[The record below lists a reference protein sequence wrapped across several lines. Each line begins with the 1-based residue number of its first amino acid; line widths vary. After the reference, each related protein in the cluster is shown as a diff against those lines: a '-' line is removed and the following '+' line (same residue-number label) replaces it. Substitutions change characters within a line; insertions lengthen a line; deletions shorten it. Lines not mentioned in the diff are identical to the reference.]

1 MLIRIPNN
9 MADVLKSIMNKITD
23 DDPATRGQ
31 QLWVMFTLAIFL
43 VAVLNYYAMVREPD
57 IVEMKDLI
65 EYKNEVV
72 KVEGE
77 IISWRED
84 PWNSG
89 DWETHVIVSD
99 GTAVVEAR
107 WSRPA
112 EIPPIG
118 TNVVITGKVMEFEG
132 NIYMTAVGSGAMEW
146 DEEDL
151 PDIVRLSILDVAL
164 DPESYVDEVIT
175 LTGYI
180 GESIPPDEM
189 FVSADLR
196 DHPSYGNAEHQI
208 KLNIRSKVGSWI
220 ESSSKIQVTGT
231 VSYNQRD
238 MNWVMSVQG
247 PEILVD
253 RNHPVEVIRLNWGE
267 EATWSYQ
274 SGNLIKIS
282 GYITIADEWQLRG
295 PGGIFICLKPS
306 EADILEHSNSSL
318 HNTFKEV
325 QGRLMWSEADSSW
338 CVDSSEGTPTGN
350 LINSEDVIDLMALLS
365 GDPIRLIDEPDT
377 RYTINAFVRY
387 AIEPS
392 VQDVSGWL
400 VDKIDYRG
408 QTKIY
413 ATFPAQTSTQ
423 WIEAGQAIT
432 ANVSVTWDDTNM
444 AIRLQI
450 HDYQLGDVPEPKN
463 LIWDEGASQWGY
475 SRNQVVNI
483 PGIAMQDD
491 DGDWWL
497 QRDGTNQSIRLSPNN
512 NSIIGT
518 DSVHSGYSHTWNGR
532 LMEVQDPE
540 LVATVYHLINA
551 DVVDTDSDGLSDNL
565 ESLYGTNPYNAD
577 TDGDGQNDRDDNDTY
592 PDY

>member
-1 MLIRIPNN
+1 

-57 IVEMKDLI
+57 IVDMDELI

-118 TNVVITGKVMEFEG
+118 TNVVITGKVMEYEG
-132 NIYMTAVGSGAMEW
+132 NIYMTAVGSGAMDWNE
-146 DEEDL
+146 DDL
-151 PDIVRLSILDVAL
+151 PDIVQLSLLDVAL
-164 DPESYVDEVIT
+164 DPEKYEDEVIS

-180 GESIPPDEM
+180 GESIPPDAM

-196 DHPSYGNAEHQI
+196 DHPSYGNAEHQV

-220 ESSSKIQVTGT
+220 ETSSKVQVTGT
-231 VSYNQRD
+231 IAYNQRD
-238 MNWVMSVQG
+238 LNWVMSVQG

-253 RNHPVEVIRLNWGE
+253 RNHPVEIIRLNWGE

-274 SGNLIKIS
+274 SGNLVNIA
-282 GYITIADEWQLRG
+282 GYVMVGEEWNLRG
-295 PGGIFICLKPS
+295 PGGVTICLKPS
-306 EADILEHSNSSL
+306 ETDISANENSSL
-318 HNTFKEV
+318 HNQFRDI

-338 CVDSSEGTPTGN
+338 CVDASEGTPTGN
-350 LINSEDVIDLMALLS
+350 LINSEDVVDLLSLLS
-365 GDPIRLIDEPDT
+365 GDPIRLIDEPNT
-377 RYTINAFVRY
+377 RYTVNAFVRY

-392 VQDVSGWL
+392 VEDVSGWL

-444 AIRLQI
+444 AIRLMI

-463 LIWDEGASQWGY
+463 LLWDEGASQWGY
-475 SRNQVVNI
+475 SRSQMVNL
-483 PGIAMQDD
+483 PGIAIQDD
-491 DGDWWL
+491 DGQWWL
-497 QRDGTNQSIRLSPNN
+497 QRDGSNQSIRLSPNN
-512 NSIIGT
+512 NTIIGI
-518 DSVHSGYSHTWNGR
+518 DSYHSGYSHVWNGR
-532 LMEVQDPE
+532 MMEVADPDMI
-540 LVATVYHLINA
+540 ATVYHLISA
-551 DVVDTDSDGLSDNL
+551 DVVDTDGDGLSDNL
-565 ESLYGTNPYNAD
+565 ESLYGTNPYNID
-577 TDGDGQNDRDDNDTY
+577 TDGDGENDRDDNDTY

>member
-1 MLIRIPNN
+1 

-43 VAVLNYYAMVREPD
+43 VAVLNYYAMVREPY
-57 IVEMKDLI
+57 IVDMDELI

-118 TNVVITGKVMEFEG
+118 TNVVITGKVMEYEG
-132 NIYMTAVGSGAMEW
+132 NIYMTAVGSGAMDWNE
-146 DEEDL
+146 DDL
-151 PDIVRLSILDVAL
+151 PDIVQLSLLDVAL
-164 DPESYVDEVIT
+164 DPEKYEDEVIS

-180 GESIPPDEM
+180 GESIPPDAM

-196 DHPSYGNAEHQI
+196 DHPSYGNAEHQV

-220 ESSSKIQVTGT
+220 ETSSKVQVTGT
-231 VSYNQRD
+231 IAYNQRD
-238 MNWVMSVQG
+238 LNWVMSVQG

-253 RNHPVEVIRLNWGE
+253 RNHPVEIIRLNWGE

-274 SGNLIKIS
+274 SGNLVNIA
-282 GYITIADEWQLRG
+282 GYVMVGEEWSLRG
-295 PGGIFICLKPS
+295 PGGVTICLKPS
-306 EADILEHSNSSL
+306 ETDISANENSSL
-318 HNTFKEV
+318 NNQFRDI

-338 CVDSSEGTPTGN
+338 CVDASEGTPTGN
-350 LINSEDVIDLMALLS
+350 LINSEDVVDLLSLLS
-365 GDPIRLIDEPDT
+365 GDPIRLIDEPNT
-377 RYTINAFVRY
+377 RYTVNAFVRY

-392 VQDVSGWL
+392 VEDVSGWL

-444 AIRLQI
+444 AIRLMI

-463 LIWDEGASQWGY
+463 LLWDEGASQWGY
-475 SRNQVVNI
+475 SRSQMVNL
-483 PGIAMQDD
+483 PGIAVQDD
-491 DGDWWL
+491 DGQWWL
-497 QRDGTNQSIRLSPNN
+497 QRDGSNQSIRLSPNN
-512 NSIIGT
+512 NTIIGI
-518 DSVHSGYSHTWNGR
+518 DSYHSGYSHVWNGR
-532 LMEVQDPE
+532 MMEVADPDMI
-540 LVATVYHLINA
+540 ATVYHLISA
-551 DVVDTDSDGLSDNL
+551 DVVDTDGDGLSDNL
-565 ESLYGTNPYNAD
+565 ESLYGTNPYNID
-577 TDGDGQNDRDDNDTY
+577 TDGDGENDRDDNDTY

>member
-1 MLIRIPNN
+1 

-57 IVEMKDLI
+57 IVDMDELI

-89 DWETHVIVSD
+89 DWETHVIVTD

-118 TNVVITGKVMEFEG
+118 TNVVITGKVMEYEG
-132 NIYMTAVGSGAMEW
+132 NIYMTAVGSGAMDWNE
-146 DEEDL
+146 DDL
-151 PDIVRLSILDVAL
+151 PDIVQLSLLDVAL
-164 DPESYVDEVIT
+164 DPEKYEDEVIS

-180 GESIPPDEM
+180 GESIPPDAM

-196 DHPSYGNAEHQI
+196 DHPSYGNAEHQV

-220 ESSSKIQVTGT
+220 ETSSKVQVTGT
-231 VSYNQRD
+231 IAYNQRD
-238 MNWVMSVQG
+238 LNWVMSVQG

-253 RNHPVEVIRLNWGE
+253 RNHPVEIIRLNWGE

-274 SGNLIKIS
+274 SGNLVNIA
-282 GYITIADEWQLRG
+282 GYVMVGEEWNLRG
-295 PGGIFICLKPS
+295 PGGVTICLKPS
-306 EADILEHSNSSL
+306 ETDISANANSSL
-318 HNTFKEV
+318 NNQFRDI

-338 CVDSSEGTPTGN
+338 CVDASEGTPTGN
-350 LINSEDVIDLMALLS
+350 LINSEDVVDLLSLLS
-365 GDPIRLIDEPDT
+365 GDPIRLIDEPNT
-377 RYTINAFVRY
+377 RYTVNAFVRY

-392 VQDVSGWL
+392 VEDVSGWL

-444 AIRLQI
+444 AIRLMI

-463 LIWDEGASQWGY
+463 LLWDEGASQWGY
-475 SRNQVVNI
+475 SRSQMVNL
-483 PGIAMQDD
+483 PGIAVQDE
-491 DGDWWL
+491 DGQWWL
-497 QRDGTNQSIRLSPNN
+497 QRDGSNQSIRLSPNN
-512 NSIIGT
+512 NTIIGI
-518 DSVHSGYSHTWNGR
+518 DSYHSGYSHVWNGR
-532 LMEVQDPE
+532 MMEVADPDMI
-540 LVATVYHLINA
+540 ATVYHLISA
-551 DVVDTDSDGLSDNL
+551 DVVDTDGDGLSDNL
-565 ESLYGTNPYNAD
+565 ESLYGTNPYNTD
-577 TDGDGQNDRDDNDTY
+577 TDGDGVNDRDDNDTY

>member
-1 MLIRIPNN
+1 

-57 IVEMKDLI
+57 IVDMDELI

-89 DWETHVIVSD
+89 DWETHVIVTD

-118 TNVVITGKVMEFEG
+118 TNVVITGKVMEYEG
-132 NIYMTAVGSGAMEW
+132 NIYMTAVGSGAMDWNE
-146 DEEDL
+146 DDL
-151 PDIVRLSILDVAL
+151 PDIVQLSLLDVAL
-164 DPESYVDEVIT
+164 DPEKYEDEVIS

-180 GESIPPDEM
+180 GESIPPDAM

-196 DHPSYGNAEHQI
+196 DHPSYGNAEHQV

-220 ESSSKIQVTGT
+220 ETSSKVQVTGT
-231 VSYNQRD
+231 IAYNQRD
-238 MNWVMSVQG
+238 LNWVMSVQG

-253 RNHPVEVIRLNWGE
+253 RNHPVEIIRLNWGE

-274 SGNLIKIS
+274 SGNLVNIA
-282 GYITIADEWQLRG
+282 GYVMVGEEWNLRG
-295 PGGIFICLKPS
+295 PGGVTICLKPS
-306 EADILEHSNSSL
+306 ETDISANANSSL
-318 HNTFKEV
+318 NNQFRDV

-338 CVDSSEGTPTGN
+338 CVDASEGTPTGN
-350 LINSEDVIDLMALLS
+350 LINSEDVVDLLSLLS
-365 GDPIRLIDEPDT
+365 GDPIRLIDEPNT
-377 RYTINAFVRY
+377 RYTVNAFVRY

-392 VQDVSGWL
+392 VEDVSGWL

-444 AIRLQI
+444 AIRLMI

-463 LIWDEGASQWGY
+463 LLWDEGASQWGY
-475 SRNQVVNI
+475 SRSQMVNL
-483 PGIAMQDD
+483 PGIAVQDE
-491 DGDWWL
+491 DGQWWL
-497 QRDGTNQSIRLSPNN
+497 QRDGSNQSIRLSPNN
-512 NSIIGT
+512 NTIIGI
-518 DSVHSGYSHTWNGR
+518 DSYHSGYSHVWNGR
-532 LMEVQDPE
+532 MMEVADPDMI
-540 LVATVYHLINA
+540 ATVYHLISA
-551 DVVDTDSDGLSDNL
+551 DVVDTDGDGLSDNL
-565 ESLYGTNPYNAD
+565 ESLYGTNPYNTD
-577 TDGDGQNDRDDNDTY
+577 TDGDGVNDRDDNDTY

>member
-1 MLIRIPNN
+1 

-57 IVEMKDLI
+57 IVDMDELI

-118 TNVVITGKVMEFEG
+118 TNVVITGKVMEYEG
-132 NIYMTAVGSGAMEW
+132 NIYMTAVGSGAMDWNE
-146 DEEDL
+146 DDL
-151 PDIVRLSILDVAL
+151 PDIVQLSLLDVAL
-164 DPESYVDEVIT
+164 DPEKYEDEVIS

-180 GESIPPDEM
+180 GESIPPDAM

-196 DHPSYGNAEHQI
+196 DHPSYGNAEHQV

-220 ESSSKIQVTGT
+220 ETSSKVQVTGT
-231 VSYNQRD
+231 IAYNQRD
-238 MNWVMSVQG
+238 LNWVMSVQG

-253 RNHPVEVIRLNWGE
+253 RNHPVEIIRLNWGE

-274 SGNLIKIS
+274 SGNLVNIA
-282 GYITIADEWQLRG
+282 GYVMVGEEWSLRG
-295 PGGIFICLKPS
+295 PGGVTICLKPS
-306 EADILEHSNSSL
+306 EADISANENSSL
-318 HNTFKEV
+318 NNQFRDI

-338 CVDSSEGTPTGN
+338 CVDASEGTPTGN
-350 LINSEDVIDLMALLS
+350 LINSEDVVDLLSLLS
-365 GDPIRLIDEPDT
+365 GDPIRLIDEPNT
-377 RYTINAFVRY
+377 RYTVNAFVRY

-392 VQDVSGWL
+392 VEDVSGWL

-444 AIRLQI
+444 ARSLMI

-463 LIWDEGASQWGY
+463 LLWDEGASQWGY
-475 SRNQVVNI
+475 SRSQMVNL
-483 PGIAMQDD
+483 PGIAVQDD
-491 DGDWWL
+491 DGQWWL
-497 QRDGTNQSIRLSPNN
+497 QRDGSNQSIRLSPNN
-512 NSIIGT
+512 NTIIGI
-518 DSVHSGYSHTWNGR
+518 DSYHSGYSHVWNGR
-532 LMEVQDPE
+532 MMEVADPDMI
-540 LVATVYHLINA
+540 ATVYHLISA
-551 DVVDTDSDGLSDNL
+551 DVVDTDGDGLSDNL
-565 ESLYGTNPYNAD
+565 ESLYGTNPYNID
-577 TDGDGQNDRDDNDTY
+577 TDGDGENDRDDNDTY

>member
-1 MLIRIPNN
+1 

-57 IVEMKDLI
+57 IVDMDELI

-89 DWETHVIVSD
+89 DWETHVIVTD

-118 TNVVITGKVMEFEG
+118 TNVVITGKVMEYEG
-132 NIYMTAVGSGAMEW
+132 NIYMTAVGSGAMDWNE
-146 DEEDL
+146 DDL
-151 PDIVRLSILDVAL
+151 PDIVQLSLLDVAL
-164 DPESYVDEVIT
+164 DPEKYEDEVIS

-180 GESIPPDEM
+180 GESIPPDAM

-196 DHPSYGNAEHQI
+196 DHPSYGNAEHQV

-220 ESSSKIQVTGT
+220 ETSSKVQVTGT
-231 VSYNQRD
+231 IAYNQRD
-238 MNWVMSVQG
+238 LNWVMSVQG

-253 RNHPVEVIRLNWGE
+253 RNHPVEIIRLNWGE

-274 SGNLIKIS
+274 SGNLVNIA
-282 GYITIADEWQLRG
+282 GYVMVGEEWNLRG
-295 PGGIFICLKPS
+295 PGGVTICLKPS
-306 EADILEHSNSSL
+306 ETDISANANSSL
-318 HNTFKEV
+318 NNQFRDI

-338 CVDSSEGTPTGN
+338 CVDASEGTPTGN
-350 LINSEDVIDLMALLS
+350 LINSEDVVDLLSLLS
-365 GDPIRLIDEPDT
+365 GDPIRLIDEPNT
-377 RYTINAFVRY
+377 RYTVNAFVRY

-392 VQDVSGWL
+392 VEDVSGWL

-444 AIRLQI
+444 AIRLMI

-463 LIWDEGASQWGY
+463 LLWDEGASQWGY
-475 SRNQVVNI
+475 SRSQMVNL
-483 PGIAMQDD
+483 PGIAVQDD
-491 DGDWWL
+491 DGQWWL
-497 QRDGTNQSIRLSPNN
+497 QRDGSNQSIRLSPNN
-512 NSIIGT
+512 NTIIGI
-518 DSVHSGYSHTWNGR
+518 DSYHSGYSHVWNGR
-532 LMEVQDPE
+532 MMEVADPDMI
-540 LVATVYHLINA
+540 ATVYHLISA
-551 DVVDTDSDGLSDNL
+551 DVVDTDGDGLSDNL
-565 ESLYGTNPYNAD
+565 ESLYGTNPYNTD
-577 TDGDGQNDRDDNDTY
+577 TDGDGVNDRDDNDTY

>member
-1 MLIRIPNN
+1 

-31 QLWVMFTLAIFL
+31 QLWVMFTLAILL

-57 IVEMKDLI
+57 IIEMEDLI

-118 TNVVITGKVMEFEG
+118 TNVIITGKVMEFEG
-132 NIYMTAVGSGAMEW
+132 NIYMTAIGSGAMEW
-146 DEEDL
+146 GEDDL
-151 PDIVRLSILDVAL
+151 PDIVQLSILDVAL
-164 DPESYVDEVIT
+164 EPEQYTDKVIT

-231 VSYNQRD
+231 ISYNQRD

-253 RNHPVEVIRLNWGE
+253 RNHPIEIIRLNWGE

-274 SGNLIKIS
+274 SGNLVKIA
-282 GYITIADEWQLRG
+282 GYINVGEEWQLRG
-295 PGGIFICLKPS
+295 PGGIMICLKPS
-306 EADILEHSNSSL
+306 QADLDEHSTTSI
-318 HNTFKEV
+318 HNEFRDV

-350 LINSEDVIDLMALLS
+350 LINSEDIIDLLALLS
-365 GDPIRLIDEPDT
+365 GDPIRLIDDPDT
-377 RYTINAFVRY
+377 RYTISAYVRY

-450 HDYQLGDVPEPKN
+450 HDYQLGDVPDAKN
-463 LIWDEGASQWGY
+463 LLWDEGASQWGY
-475 SRNQVVNI
+475 SRSQMVNI
-483 PGIAMQDD
+483 PGIAMEDD
-491 DGDWWL
+491 SGNWWL
-497 QRDGTNQSIRLSPNN
+497 HRDGTNQSIRLSPNN
-512 NSIIGT
+512 NTIIGT
-518 DSVHSGYSHTWNGR
+518 DSVHSGYSHVWNGR
-532 LMEVQDPE
+532 LMEVQDTE

-551 DVVDTDSDGLSDNL
+551 DVIDTDNDGLSDNL
-565 ESLYGTNPYNAD
+565 ESLYGTNPYSPD
-577 TDGDGQNDRDDNDTY
+577 TDGDGENDRDDIDTY
-592 PDY
+592 PNY

>member
-1 MLIRIPNN
+1 

-31 QLWVMFTLAIFL
+31 QLWVMFTLAVFL

-57 IVEMKDLI
+57 IVDMDELI

-77 IISWRED
+77 VISWRED

-89 DWETHVIVSD
+89 DWETHVIVTD

-112 EIPPIG
+112 EMPPIG

-132 NIYMTAVGSGAMEW
+132 NIYMTAIGSGAMEW
-146 DEEDL
+146 DAEDL
-151 PDIVRLSILDVAL
+151 PEIIELSMLDVAL
-164 DPESYVDEVIT
+164 DPEKYEDEVIT

-196 DHPSYGNAEHQI
+196 DHPSYGNSEHQL
-208 KLNIRSKVGSWI
+208 KLNIRSKVGQWI

-231 VSYNQRD
+231 IAYNQRD

-247 PEILVD
+247 SEILVD
-253 RNHPVEVIRLNWGE
+253 RNHPVEIIRLNWGE
-267 EATWSYQ
+267 ESTWSYQ
-274 SGNLIKIS
+274 SGNLVNIA
-282 GYITIADEWQLRG
+282 GYIVVDDNDWHLRG
-295 PGGIFICLKPS
+295 PGGITICLKPS
-306 EADILEHSNSSL
+306 SDDLAENANSTL
-318 HNTFKEV
+318 NNEFRDV
-325 QGRLMWSEADSSW
+325 QGRLMWSEADATW
-338 CVDSSEGTPTGN
+338 CIDSSEGTPTGN
-350 LINSEDVIDLMALLS
+350 LVNSENVVDLLALLS
-365 GDPIRLIDEPDT
+365 GDPIRLIDDPNT
-377 RYTINAFVRY
+377 RYTVSGFVRY

-392 VQDVSGWL
+392 VEDVSGWL

-413 ATFPAQTSTQ
+413 ATFPAQTSTE

-444 AIRLQI
+444 AIRLLI
-450 HDYQLGDVPEPKN
+450 HEYQLGEAPEARN
-463 LIWDEGASQWGY
+463 LLWDDGASQWSY
-475 SRNQVVNI
+475 SRSQMVNI
-483 PGIAMQDD
+483 PGKAIQDEN
-491 DGDWWL
+491 GDWMI
-497 QRDGTNQSIRLSPNN
+497 QRDGTNQTIKMSPKN
-512 NSIIGT
+512 NSIIGI
-518 DSVHSGYSHTWNGR
+518 DNVHTGYSHTWNGR
-532 LMEVQDPE
+532 LMQVEDPDSM
-540 LVATVYHLINA
+540 ATVYHLINA
-551 DVVDTDSDGLSDNL
+551 EVIDSDGDGLSDNL
-565 ESLYGTNPYNAD
+565 ESLYGTNPNNSD
-577 TDGDGQNDRDDNDTY
+577 TNGNGINDREDPDTY

>member
-1 MLIRIPNN
+1 

-57 IVEMKDLI
+57 IVEMEDLI

-89 DWETHVIVSD
+89 DWETHVIVTD

-118 TNVVITGKVMEFEG
+118 TNVVITGKVMEYEG

-146 DEEDL
+146 DEDDL
-151 PDIVRLSILDVAL
+151 PDIVQLSILDVAL
-164 DPESYVDEVIT
+164 DPEKYVDEVIT

-231 VSYNQRD
+231 ISYNQRD

-253 RNHPVEVIRLNWGE
+253 RNHPVEIIRLNWGE
-267 EATWSYQ
+267 ESTWSYQ
-274 SGNLIKIS
+274 SGNLIEIA
-282 GYITIADEWQLRG
+282 GYITVGEEWQLRG
-295 PGGIFICLKPS
+295 PGGIMICLKPS
-306 EADILEHSNSSL
+306 QADIAEHSNSSL
-318 HNTFKEV
+318 HNEFRDV

-350 LINSEDVIDLMALLS
+350 LINSEDIIDLLALLS
-365 GDPIRLIDEPDT
+365 GDPIRLIDEPNT
-377 RYTINAFVRY
+377 RYTISAYVRY

-450 HDYQLGDVPEPKN
+450 HDYQLGDAPDAKN
-463 LIWDEGASQWGY
+463 LLWDEGASQWGY
-475 SRNQVVNI
+475 SRSQMVNI
-483 PGIAMQDD
+483 PGIAVEDEN
-491 DGDWWL
+491 GDWWL

-512 NSIIGT
+512 NTIIGT
-518 DSVHSGYSHTWNGR
+518 DNVHSGYSHVWNGR

-551 DVVDTDSDGLSDNL
+551 DVVDTDNDGLSDNL
-565 ESLYGTNPYNAD
+565 ESLYGTNPYNPD
-577 TDGDGQNDRDDNDTY
+577 TDGDGENDREDNDTY

>member
-1 MLIRIPNN
+1 

-57 IVEMKDLI
+57 IVEMEDLI

-151 PDIVRLSILDVAL
+151 PDIVQLSILDVAL
-164 DPESYVDEVIT
+164 DPEQYVDEIIT

-231 VSYNQRD
+231 ISYNQRD

-274 SGNLIKIS
+274 SGNLVKIS
-282 GYITIADEWQLRG
+282 GYITIGDEWQLRG
-295 PGGIFICLKPS
+295 PGGIMICLKPS
-306 EADILEHSNSSL
+306 DIDIQEHANNSL
-318 HNTFKEV
+318 HNVFKEV
-325 QGRLMWSEADSSW
+325 QGRLMWSEADSNW
-338 CVDSSEGTPTGN
+338 CVDSSEGTPSGN
-350 LINSEDVIDLMALLS
+350 LVNSEEIIDLLSLLS
-365 GDPIRLIDEPDT
+365 GDPIRLIDEQNT

-400 VDKIDYRG
+400 VDRIDYRG

-444 AIRLQI
+444 AIRLMI
-450 HDYQLGDVPEPKN
+450 HDYQLGDIPDPKN
-463 LIWDEGASQWGY
+463 LIWDEGASQWGF
-475 SRNQVVNI
+475 SRNQMVNI
-483 PGIAMQDD
+483 PGVAVQDD
-491 DGDWWL
+491 KGDWWL
-497 QRDGTNQSIRLSPNN
+497 QRDGTNQSIRLSLNN
-512 NSIIGT
+512 NTIIGT
-518 DSVHSGYSHTWNGR
+518 DNLHSGYSHTWNGR

-565 ESLYGTNPYNAD
+565 ESLYGTNPYNSD
-577 TDGDGQNDRDDNDTY
+577 TDGDGEKDRDDNDTY

>member
-1 MLIRIPNN
+1 

-57 IVEMKDLI
+57 IVDMDELI

-118 TNVVITGKVMEFEG
+118 TNVVITGKVMEYEG
-132 NIYMTAVGSGAMEW
+132 NIYMTAVGSGAMDWNE
-146 DEEDL
+146 DDL
-151 PDIVRLSILDVAL
+151 PDIVQLSLLDVAL
-164 DPESYVDEVIT
+164 DPEKYEDEVIS

-180 GESIPPDEM
+180 GESIPPDAM

-196 DHPSYGNAEHQI
+196 DHPSYGNAEHQV

-220 ESSSKIQVTGT
+220 ETSSKVQVTGT
-231 VSYNQRD
+231 IAYNQRD
-238 MNWVMSVQG
+238 LNWVMSVQG

-253 RNHPVEVIRLNWGE
+253 RNHPVEIIRLNWGE

-274 SGNLIKIS
+274 SGNLVNIA
-282 GYITIADEWQLRG
+282 GYVMVGEEWSLRG
-295 PGGIFICLKPS
+295 PGGVTICLKPS
-306 EADILEHSNSSL
+306 ETDISANENSSL
-318 HNTFKEV
+318 NNQFRDI

-338 CVDSSEGTPTGN
+338 CVDASEGTPTGN
-350 LINSEDVIDLMALLS
+350 LINSEDVVDLLSLLS
-365 GDPIRLIDEPDT
+365 GDPIRLIDEPNT
-377 RYTINAFVRY
+377 RYTVNAFVRY

-392 VQDVSGWL
+392 VEDVSGWL

-444 AIRLQI
+444 AIRLMI

-463 LIWDEGASQWGY
+463 LLWDEGASQWGY
-475 SRNQVVNI
+475 SRSQMVNL
-483 PGIAMQDD
+483 PGIAVQDD
-491 DGDWWL
+491 DGQWWL
-497 QRDGTNQSIRLSPNN
+497 QRDGSNQSIRLSPNN
-512 NSIIGT
+512 NTIIGI
-518 DSVHSGYSHTWNGR
+518 DSYHSGYSHVWNGR
-532 LMEVQDPE
+532 MMEVADSDMI
-540 LVATVYHLINA
+540 ATVYHLISA
-551 DVVDTDSDGLSDNL
+551 DVVDTDGDGLSDNL
-565 ESLYGTNPYNAD
+565 ESLYGTNPYNID
-577 TDGDGQNDRDDNDTY
+577 TDGDGENDRDDNDTY

>member
-1 MLIRIPNN
+1 

-57 IVEMKDLI
+57 IVDMDELI

-118 TNVVITGKVMEFEG
+118 TNVVITGKVMEYEG
-132 NIYMTAVGSGAMEW
+132 NIYMTAIGSGAMDW
-146 DEEDL
+146 DEDDL
-151 PDIVRLSILDVAL
+151 PDIVQLSLLDVAL
-164 DPESYVDEVIT
+164 DPEKYEDEVIS

-180 GESIPPDEM
+180 GESIPPDAM

-196 DHPSYGNAEHQI
+196 DHPSYGNAEHQV

-220 ESSSKIQVTGT
+220 ETSSKVQVTGT
-231 VSYNQRD
+231 IAYNQRD
-238 MNWVMSVQG
+238 LNWVMSVQG

-253 RNHPVEVIRLNWGE
+253 RNHPVEIIRLNWGE

-274 SGNLIKIS
+274 SGNLVNIA
-282 GYITIADEWQLRG
+282 GYVMVGEEWSLRG
-295 PGGIFICLKPS
+295 PGGVTICLKPS
-306 EADILEHSNSSL
+306 DTDISSNENSPL
-318 HNTFKEV
+318 NNQFRDI

-338 CVDSSEGTPTGN
+338 CVDASEGTPTGN
-350 LINSEDVIDLMALLS
+350 LINSEDVVDLLSLLS
-365 GDPIRLIDEPDT
+365 GDPIRLIDEPNT

-392 VQDVSGWL
+392 VEDVSGWL

-444 AIRLQI
+444 AIRLMI

-463 LIWDEGASQWGY
+463 LLWDEGASQWGY
-475 SRNQVVNI
+475 SRSQMVNL
-483 PGIAMQDD
+483 PGIAVQDD
-491 DGDWWL
+491 DGQWWL
-497 QRDGTNQSIRLSPNN
+497 QRDGSNQSIRLSPNN
-512 NSIIGT
+512 NTIIGI
-518 DSVHSGYSHTWNGR
+518 DSYHSGYSHVWNGR
-532 LMEVQDPE
+532 MMEVADPDMI
-540 LVATVYHLINA
+540 ATVYHLISA
-551 DVVDTDSDGLSDNL
+551 DVVDTDGDGLSDNL
-565 ESLYGTNPYNAD
+565 ESLYGTNPYNID
-577 TDGDGQNDRDDNDTY
+577 TDGDGENDRDDNDTY

>member
-1 MLIRIPNN
+1 

-57 IVEMKDLI
+57 IVDMDELI

-118 TNVVITGKVMEFEG
+118 TNVVITGKVMEYEG
-132 NIYMTAVGSGAMEW
+132 NIYMTAVGSGAMDWNE
-146 DEEDL
+146 DDL
-151 PDIVRLSILDVAL
+151 PDIVQLSLLDVAL
-164 DPESYVDEVIT
+164 DPEKYEDEVIS

-180 GESIPPDEM
+180 GESIPPDAM

-196 DHPSYGNAEHQI
+196 DHPSYGNAEHQV

-220 ESSSKIQVTGT
+220 ETSSKVQVTGT
-231 VSYNQRD
+231 IAYNQRD
-238 MNWVMSVQG
+238 LNWVMSVQG

-253 RNHPVEVIRLNWGE
+253 RNHPVEIIRLNWGE

-274 SGNLIKIS
+274 SGNLVNIA
-282 GYITIADEWQLRG
+282 GYVMVGEEWNLRG
-295 PGGIFICLKPS
+295 PGGVTICLKPS
-306 EADILEHSNSSL
+306 ETDISANVNSSL
-318 HNTFKEV
+318 HNQFRDI

-338 CVDSSEGTPTGN
+338 CVDASEGTPTGN
-350 LINSEDVIDLMALLS
+350 LINSEDVVDLLSLLS
-365 GDPIRLIDEPDT
+365 GDPIRLIDEPNT
-377 RYTINAFVRY
+377 RYTVNAFVRY

-392 VQDVSGWL
+392 VEDVSGWL

-444 AIRLQI
+444 AIRLMI

-463 LIWDEGASQWGY
+463 LLWDEGASQWGY
-475 SRNQVVNI
+475 SRSQMVNL
-483 PGIAMQDD
+483 PGIAVQDD
-491 DGDWWL
+491 DGQWWL
-497 QRDGTNQSIRLSPNN
+497 QRDGSNQSIRLSPNN
-512 NSIIGT
+512 NTIIGI
-518 DSVHSGYSHTWNGR
+518 DSYHSGYSHVWNGR
-532 LMEVQDPE
+532 MMEVADPDMI
-540 LVATVYHLINA
+540 ATVYHLISA
-551 DVVDTDSDGLSDNL
+551 DVVDTDGDGLSDNL
-565 ESLYGTNPYNAD
+565 ESLYGTNPYNID
-577 TDGDGQNDRDDNDTY
+577 TDGDGENDRDDNDTY

>member
-1 MLIRIPNN
+1 

-295 PGGIFICLKPS
+295 PGGILICLKPS
-306 EADILEHSNSSL
+306 EADILEHSNSSM

>member
-1 MLIRIPNN
+1 

-57 IVEMKDLI
+57 IVDMDELI

-118 TNVVITGKVMEFEG
+118 TNVVITGKVMEYEG
-132 NIYMTAVGSGAMEW
+132 NIYMTAVGSGAMDWNE
-146 DEEDL
+146 DDL
-151 PDIVRLSILDVAL
+151 PDIVQLSLLDVAL
-164 DPESYVDEVIT
+164 DPEKYEDEVIS

-180 GESIPPDEM
+180 GESIPPDAM

-196 DHPSYGNAEHQI
+196 DHPSYGNAEHQV

-220 ESSSKIQVTGT
+220 ETSSKVQVTGT
-231 VSYNQRD
+231 IAYNQRD
-238 MNWVMSVQG
+238 LNWVMSVQG

-253 RNHPVEVIRLNWGE
+253 RNHPVEIIRLNWGE

-274 SGNLIKIS
+274 SGNLVNIA
-282 GYITIADEWQLRG
+282 GYVMVGEEWSLRG
-295 PGGIFICLKPS
+295 PGGVTICLKPS
-306 EADILEHSNSSL
+306 ETDISANENSSL
-318 HNTFKEV
+318 NNQFRDI

-338 CVDSSEGTPTGN
+338 CVDASEGTPTGN
-350 LINSEDVIDLMALLS
+350 LINSEDVVDLLSLLS
-365 GDPIRLIDEPDT
+365 GDPIRLIDEPNT
-377 RYTINAFVRY
+377 RYTVNAFVRY

-392 VQDVSGWL
+392 VEDVSGWL

-444 AIRLQI
+444 AIRLMI

-463 LIWDEGASQWGY
+463 LLWDEGASQWGY
-475 SRNQVVNI
+475 SRSQMVNL
-483 PGIAMQDD
+483 PGIAVQDD
-491 DGDWWL
+491 DGQWWL
-497 QRDGTNQSIRLSPNN
+497 QRDGSNQSIRLSPNN
-512 NSIIGT
+512 NTIIGI
-518 DSVHSGYSHTWNGR
+518 DSYHSGYSHVWNGR
-532 LMEVQDPE
+532 MMEVADPDMI
-540 LVATVYHLINA
+540 ATVYHLISA
-551 DVVDTDSDGLSDNL
+551 DVVDTDGDGLSDNL
-565 ESLYGTNPYNAD
+565 ESLYGTNPYNID
-577 TDGDGQNDRDDNDTY
+577 TDGDGENDRDDNDTY

>member
-1 MLIRIPNN
+1 

-31 QLWVMFTLAIFL
+31 QLWVMFTLAILL

-57 IVEMKDLI
+57 IIEMEDLI

-118 TNVVITGKVMEFEG
+118 TNVIITGKVMEFEG
-132 NIYMTAVGSGAMEW
+132 NIYMTAIGSGAMEW
-146 DEEDL
+146 GEDDL
-151 PDIVRLSILDVAL
+151 PDIVQLSILDVAL
-164 DPESYVDEVIT
+164 EPEQYTDKVIT

-231 VSYNQRD
+231 ISYNQRD

-253 RNHPVEVIRLNWGE
+253 RNHPIEIIRLNWGE

-274 SGNLIKIS
+274 SGNLVKIA
-282 GYITIADEWQLRG
+282 GYINVGEEWQLRG
-295 PGGIFICLKPS
+295 PGGIMICLKPS
-306 EADILEHSNSSL
+306 QADLDEHSTTSI
-318 HNTFKEV
+318 HNEFRDV

-350 LINSEDVIDLMALLS
+350 LINSEDIIDLLALLS
-365 GDPIRLIDEPDT
+365 GDPIRLIDDPDT
-377 RYTINAFVRY
+377 RYTISAYVRY

-450 HDYQLGDVPEPKN
+450 HDYQLGDVPDAKN
-463 LIWDEGASQWGY
+463 LLWDEGASQWGY
-475 SRNQVVNI
+475 SRSQMVNI
-483 PGIAMQDD
+483 PGIAMEDD
-491 DGDWWL
+491 SGNWWL
-497 QRDGTNQSIRLSPNN
+497 HRDGTNQSIRLSPNN
-512 NSIIGT
+512 NTIIGT
-518 DSVHSGYSHTWNGR
+518 DSVHSGYSHVWNGR
-532 LMEVQDPE
+532 LMEVQDTE

-551 DVVDTDSDGLSDNL
+551 DVIDTDNDGLSDNL
-565 ESLYGTNPYNAD
+565 ESLYGTNPYSPD
-577 TDGDGQNDRDDNDTY
+577 TDGDGENDRDDSDTY
-592 PDY
+592 PNY

>member
-1 MLIRIPNN
+1 

-57 IVEMKDLI
+57 IVDMDELI

-89 DWETHVIVSD
+89 DWETHVIVTD

-118 TNVVITGKVMEFEG
+118 TNVVITGKVMEYEG
-132 NIYMTAVGSGAMEW
+132 NIYMTAVGSGAMDWNE
-146 DEEDL
+146 DDL
-151 PDIVRLSILDVAL
+151 PDIVQLSLLDVAL
-164 DPESYVDEVIT
+164 DPEKYEDEVIS

-180 GESIPPDEM
+180 GESIPPDAM

-196 DHPSYGNAEHQI
+196 DHPSYGNAEHQV

-220 ESSSKIQVTGT
+220 ETSSKVQVTGT
-231 VSYNQRD
+231 IAYNQRD
-238 MNWVMSVQG
+238 LNWVMSVQG

-253 RNHPVEVIRLNWGE
+253 RNHPVEIIRLNWGE

-274 SGNLIKIS
+274 SGNLVNIA
-282 GYITIADEWQLRG
+282 GYVMVGEEWNLRG
-295 PGGIFICLKPS
+295 PGGVTICLKPS
-306 EADILEHSNSSL
+306 ETDISANANSSL
-318 HNTFKEV
+318 NNQFRDI

-338 CVDSSEGTPTGN
+338 CVDASEGTPTGN
-350 LINSEDVIDLMALLS
+350 LINSEDVVDLLSLLS
-365 GDPIRLIDEPDT
+365 GDPIRLIDEPNT
-377 RYTINAFVRY
+377 RYTVNAFVRY

-392 VQDVSGWL
+392 VEDVSGWL

-413 ATFPAQTSTQ
+413 ATFPAQTSTH

-444 AIRLQI
+444 AIRLMI
-450 HDYQLGDVPEPKN
+450 HDY
-463 LIWDEGASQWGY
+463 
-475 SRNQVVNI
+475 
-483 PGIAMQDD
+483 
-491 DGDWWL
+491 
-497 QRDGTNQSIRLSPNN
+497 
-512 NSIIGT
+512 
-518 DSVHSGYSHTWNGR
+518 
-532 LMEVQDPE
+532 
-540 LVATVYHLINA
+540 
-551 DVVDTDSDGLSDNL
+551 
-565 ESLYGTNPYNAD
+565 
-577 TDGDGQNDRDDNDTY
+577 
-592 PDY
+592 

>member
-1 MLIRIPNN
+1 

-57 IVEMKDLI
+57 IVDMDELI

-118 TNVVITGKVMEFEG
+118 TNVVITGKVMEYEG
-132 NIYMTAVGSGAMEW
+132 NIYMTAVGSGAMDW
-146 DEEDL
+146 DEDDL
-151 PDIVRLSILDVAL
+151 PDIVQLSLLDVAL
-164 DPESYVDEVIT
+164 DPEKYEDEIIS

-180 GESIPPDEM
+180 GESIPPDAM

-196 DHPSYGNAEHQI
+196 DHPSYGNAEHQV

-220 ESSSKIQVTGT
+220 ETSSKVQVTGT
-231 VSYNQRD
+231 IAYNQRD
-238 MNWVMSVQG
+238 LNWVMSVQG

-253 RNHPVEVIRLNWGE
+253 RNHPVEIIRLNWGE

-274 SGNLIKIS
+274 SGNLVNIA
-282 GYITIADEWQLRG
+282 GYVMVGEEWSLRG
-295 PGGIFICLKPS
+295 PGGVTICLKPS
-306 EADILEHSNSSL
+306 ETDISANENSSL
-318 HNTFKEV
+318 NNQFRDI

-338 CVDSSEGTPTGN
+338 CVDASEGTPTGN
-350 LINSEDVIDLMALLS
+350 LINSEDVVDLLSLLS
-365 GDPIRLIDEPDT
+365 GDPIRLIDEPNT
-377 RYTINAFVRY
+377 RYTVNAFVRY

-392 VQDVSGWL
+392 VEDVSGWL

-444 AIRLQI
+444 AIRLMI

-463 LIWDEGASQWGY
+463 LLWDEGASQWGY
-475 SRNQVVNI
+475 SRSQMVNL
-483 PGIAMQDD
+483 PGIAVQDD
-491 DGDWWL
+491 DGQWWL
-497 QRDGTNQSIRLSPNN
+497 QRDGSNQSIRLSPNN
-512 NSIIGT
+512 NTIIGI
-518 DSVHSGYSHTWNGR
+518 DSYHSGYSHVWNGR
-532 LMEVQDPE
+532 MMEVADPDMI
-540 LVATVYHLINA
+540 ATVYHLISA
-551 DVVDTDSDGLSDNL
+551 DVVDTDGDGLSDNL
-565 ESLYGTNPYNAD
+565 ESLYGTNPYNID
-577 TDGDGQNDRDDNDTY
+577 TDGDGENDRDDNDTY

>member
-1 MLIRIPNN
+1 

-57 IVEMKDLI
+57 IVDMDELI

-89 DWETHVIVSD
+89 DWETHVIVTD

-118 TNVVITGKVMEFEG
+118 TNVVITGKVMEYEG
-132 NIYMTAVGSGAMEW
+132 NIYMTAVGSGAMDWNE
-146 DEEDL
+146 DDL
-151 PDIVRLSILDVAL
+151 PDIVQLSLLDVAL
-164 DPESYVDEVIT
+164 DPEKYEDEVIS

-180 GESIPPDEM
+180 GESIPPDAM

-196 DHPSYGNAEHQI
+196 DHPSYGNAEHQV

-220 ESSSKIQVTGT
+220 ETSSKVQVTGT
-231 VSYNQRD
+231 IAYNQRD
-238 MNWVMSVQG
+238 LNWVMSVQG

-253 RNHPVEVIRLNWGE
+253 RNHPVEIIRLNWGE

-274 SGNLIKIS
+274 SGNLVNIA
-282 GYITIADEWQLRG
+282 GYVMVGEEWNLRG
-295 PGGIFICLKPS
+295 PGGVTICLKPS
-306 EADILEHSNSSL
+306 ETDISANANSSL
-318 HNTFKEV
+318 NNQFRDV

-338 CVDSSEGTPTGN
+338 CVDASEGTPTGN
-350 LINSEDVIDLMALLS
+350 LINSEDVVDLLSLLS
-365 GDPIRLIDEPDT
+365 GDPIRLIDEPNT
-377 RYTINAFVRY
+377 RYTVNAFVRY

-392 VQDVSGWL
+392 VEDVSGWL

-444 AIRLQI
+444 AIRLMI

-463 LIWDEGASQWGY
+463 LLWDEGASQWGY
-475 SRNQVVNI
+475 SRSQMVNL
-483 PGIAMQDD
+483 PGIAVQDD
-491 DGDWWL
+491 DGQWWL
-497 QRDGTNQSIRLSPNN
+497 QRDGSNQSIRLSPNN
-512 NSIIGT
+512 NTIIGI
-518 DSVHSGYSHTWNGR
+518 DSYHSGYSHVWNGR
-532 LMEVQDPE
+532 MMEVADPDMI
-540 LVATVYHLINA
+540 ATVYHLISA
-551 DVVDTDSDGLSDNL
+551 DVVDTDGDGLSDNL
-565 ESLYGTNPYNAD
+565 ESLYGTNPYNTD
-577 TDGDGQNDRDDNDTY
+577 TDGDGVNDRDDNDTY

>member
-1 MLIRIPNN
+1 

-57 IVEMKDLI
+57 IIEMKDLI

-99 GTAVVEAR
+99 GTDVVEAR

-151 PDIVRLSILDVAL
+151 PDIVQLSILDVAL
-164 DPESYVDEVIT
+164 DPERYVGETIT

-231 VSYNQRD
+231 IAYNQRD

-253 RNHPVEVIRLNWGE
+253 RNHPVDIIRLNWGE
-267 EATWSYQ
+267 EATW
-274 SGNLIKIS
+274 
-282 GYITIADEWQLRG
+282 
-295 PGGIFICLKPS
+295 
-306 EADILEHSNSSL
+306 
-318 HNTFKEV
+318 
-325 QGRLMWSEADSSW
+325 RLS
-338 CVDSSEGTPTGN
+338 VRQSSEN
-350 LINSEDVIDLMALLS
+350 
-365 GDPIRLIDEPDT
+365 R
-377 RYTINAFVRY
+377 
-387 AIEPS
+387 
-392 VQDVSGWL
+392 
-400 VDKIDYRG
+400 
-408 QTKIY
+408 
-413 ATFPAQTSTQ
+413 
-423 WIEAGQAIT
+423 WIH
-432 ANVSVTWDDTNM
+432 NC
-444 AIRLQI
+444 R
-450 HDYQLGDVPEPKN
+450 
-463 LIWDEGASQWGY
+463 
-475 SRNQVVNI
+475 
-483 PGIAMQDD
+483 
-491 DGDWWL
+491 
-497 QRDGTNQSIRLSPNN
+497 
-512 NSIIGT
+512 
-518 DSVHSGYSHTWNGR
+518 
-532 LMEVQDPE
+532 
-540 LVATVYHLINA
+540 
-551 DVVDTDSDGLSDNL
+551 
-565 ESLYGTNPYNAD
+565 
-577 TDGDGQNDRDDNDTY
+577 
-592 PDY
+592 

>member
-1 MLIRIPNN
+1 

-57 IVEMKDLI
+57 IVDMDELI

-89 DWETHVIVSD
+89 DWETHVIVTD

-118 TNVVITGKVMEFEG
+118 TNVVITGKVMEYEG
-132 NIYMTAVGSGAMEW
+132 NIYMTAVGSGAMDWNE
-146 DEEDL
+146 DDL
-151 PDIVRLSILDVAL
+151 PDIVQLSLLDVAL
-164 DPESYVDEVIT
+164 DPEKYEDEVIS

-180 GESIPPDEM
+180 GESIPPDAM

-196 DHPSYGNAEHQI
+196 DHPSYGNAEHQV

-220 ESSSKIQVTGT
+220 ETSSKVQVTGT
-231 VSYNQRD
+231 IAYNQRD
-238 MNWVMSVQG
+238 LNWVMSVQG

-253 RNHPVEVIRLNWGE
+253 RNHPVEIIRLNWGE

-274 SGNLIKIS
+274 SGNLVNIA
-282 GYITIADEWQLRG
+282 GYVMVGEEWNLRG
-295 PGGIFICLKPS
+295 PGGVTICLKPS
-306 EADILEHSNSSL
+306 ETDISANANSSL
-318 HNTFKEV
+318 NNQFRDV

-338 CVDSSEGTPTGN
+338 CVDASEGTPTGN
-350 LINSEDVIDLMALLS
+350 LINSEDVVDLLSLLS
-365 GDPIRLIDEPDT
+365 GDPIRLIDEPNT
-377 RYTINAFVRY
+377 RYTVNAFVRY

-392 VQDVSGWL
+392 VEDVSGWL

-444 AIRLQI
+444 AIRLMI

-463 LIWDEGASQWGY
+463 LLWDEGASQWGY
-475 SRNQVVNI
+475 SRSQMVNL
-483 PGIAMQDD
+483 PGIAVQDD
-491 DGDWWL
+491 DGQWWL
-497 QRDGTNQSIRLSPNN
+497 QRDGSNQSIRLSPNN
-512 NSIIGT
+512 NTIIGI
-518 DSVHSGYSHTWNGR
+518 DSYHSGYSHVWNGR
-532 LMEVQDPE
+532 MMEVADPDMI
-540 LVATVYHLINA
+540 ATVYHLISA
-551 DVVDTDSDGLSDNL
+551 DVVDTDADGLSDNL
-565 ESLYGTNPYNAD
+565 ESLYGTNPYNTD
-577 TDGDGQNDRDDNDTY
+577 TDGDGVNDRDDNDTY

>member
-1 MLIRIPNN
+1 

-57 IVEMKDLI
+57 IVEMEDLI

-151 PDIVRLSILDVAL
+151 PDIVQLSILDVAL
-164 DPESYVDEVIT
+164 DPEKYVDEIIT

-196 DHPSYGNAEHQI
+196 DHPTYGNAEHQI

-231 VSYNQRD
+231 ISYNQRD

-253 RNHPVEVIRLNWGE
+253 RNHPVDIIRLNWGE

-274 SGNLIKIS
+274 SGNLVKIS
-282 GYITIADEWQLRG
+282 GYVTIGEGWQLRG
-295 PGGIFICLKPS
+295 PGGVMICLKPS
-306 EADILEHSNSSL
+306 EIDIQEHANSSL
-318 HNTFKEV
+318 HNVFKEV

-338 CVDSSEGTPTGN
+338 CVDSSEGTPSGN
-350 LINSEDVIDLMALLS
+350 LINSEEIIDLLSLLS
-365 GDPIRLIDEPDT
+365 GDPIRLIDEQDT

-444 AIRLQI
+444 AIRLMI
-450 HDYQLGDVPEPKN
+450 HDYQLGDIPDPKN

-475 SRNQVVNI
+475 SRNQMVNI
-483 PGIAMQDD
+483 PGIAIQNE
-491 DGDWWL
+491 DGDWLL
-497 QRDGTNQSIRLSPNN
+497 QRDGTNQSIRLSLNN
-512 NSIIGT
+512 NTIIGT
-518 DSVHSGYSHTWNGR
+518 DNLHSGYSHTWNGR
-532 LMEVQDPE
+532 LMQVQDPD

-551 DVVDTDSDGLSDNL
+551 DVIDTDNDGLSDNL
-565 ESLYGTNPYNAD
+565 ESLYGTNPYNPD
-577 TDGDGQNDRDDNDTY
+577 TDGDGENDRDDNDTY

>member
-1 MLIRIPNN
+1 

-306 EADILEHSNSSL
+306 EADILEHSNSSM

>member
-1 MLIRIPNN
+1 

-43 VAVLNYYAMVREPD
+43 VAVLNYYALVREPD
-57 IVEMKDLI
+57 IVDMDELI

-118 TNVVITGKVMEFEG
+118 TNVVITGKVMEYEG
-132 NIYMTAVGSGAMEW
+132 NIYMTAVGSGAMDWNE
-146 DEEDL
+146 DDL
-151 PDIVRLSILDVAL
+151 PDIVQLSLLDVAL
-164 DPESYVDEVIT
+164 DPEKYEDEVIS

-180 GESIPPDEM
+180 GESIPPDAM

-196 DHPSYGNAEHQI
+196 DHPSYGNAEHQV

-220 ESSSKIQVTGT
+220 ETSSKVQVTGT
-231 VSYNQRD
+231 IAYNQRD
-238 MNWVMSVQG
+238 LNWVMSVQG

-253 RNHPVEVIRLNWGE
+253 RNHPVEIIRLNWGE

-274 SGNLIKIS
+274 SGNLVNIA
-282 GYITIADEWQLRG
+282 GYVMVGEEWSLRG
-295 PGGIFICLKPS
+295 PGGVTICLKPS
-306 EADILEHSNSSL
+306 ETDISANENSSL
-318 HNTFKEV
+318 NNQFRDI

-338 CVDSSEGTPTGN
+338 CVDASEGTPTGN
-350 LINSEDVIDLMALLS
+350 LINSEDVVDLLSLLS
-365 GDPIRLIDEPDT
+365 GDPIRLIDEPNT
-377 RYTINAFVRY
+377 RYTVNAFVRY

-392 VQDVSGWL
+392 VEDVSGWL

-444 AIRLQI
+444 AIRLMI

-463 LIWDEGASQWGY
+463 LLWDEGASQWGY
-475 SRNQVVNI
+475 SRSQMVNL
-483 PGIAMQDD
+483 PGIAVQDD
-491 DGDWWL
+491 DGQWWL
-497 QRDGTNQSIRLSPNN
+497 QRDGSNQSIRLSPNN
-512 NSIIGT
+512 NTIIGI
-518 DSVHSGYSHTWNGR
+518 DSYHSGYSHVWNGR
-532 LMEVQDPE
+532 MMEVADPDMI
-540 LVATVYHLINA
+540 ATVYHLISA
-551 DVVDTDSDGLSDNL
+551 DVVDTDGDGLSDNL
-565 ESLYGTNPYNAD
+565 ESLYGTNPYNID
-577 TDGDGQNDRDDNDTY
+577 TDGDGENDRDDNDTY

>member
-1 MLIRIPNN
+1 

-57 IVEMKDLI
+57 IVEMEDLI

-132 NIYMTAVGSGAMEW
+132 NIYMTAIGSGAMEW

-151 PDIVRLSILDVAL
+151 PDIVQLSILDVAL
-164 DPESYVDEVIT
+164 DPEKYVDEIIT

-196 DHPSYGNAEHQI
+196 DHPAYGNAEHQI

-231 VSYNQRD
+231 ISYNQRD

-253 RNHPVEVIRLNWGE
+253 RNHPVDVIRLNWGE

-274 SGNLIKIS
+274 SGNLVKIS
-282 GYITIADEWQLRG
+282 GYITIAEEWQLRG
-295 PGGIFICLKPS
+295 PGGIMICLKPS
-306 EADILEHSNSSL
+306 EIDIQEHANSSL
-318 HNTFKEV
+318 HNVFKEV

-338 CVDSSEGTPTGN
+338 CVDSSEGTPSVN
-350 LINSEDVIDLMALLS
+350 LINSEEIIDLLSLLS
-365 GDPIRLIDEPDT
+365 GDPIRLIDEQDT

-444 AIRLQI
+444 AIRLMI
-450 HDYQLGDVPEPKN
+450 HDYQLGDVPDPKN

-475 SRNQVVNI
+475 SRNQMVNI
-483 PGIAMQDD
+483 PGIAIQNE
-491 DGDWWL
+491 DGDWLL
-497 QRDGTNQSIRLSPNN
+497 QRDGTNQSIRLSLNN
-512 NSIIGT
+512 NTIIGT
-518 DSVHSGYSHTWNGR
+518 DNLHSGYSHTWNGR
-532 LMEVQDPE
+532 LMEVQDPD

-551 DVVDTDSDGLSDNL
+551 DVVDTDNDGLSDNL
-565 ESLYGTNPYNAD
+565 ESLYGTNPYNSD
-577 TDGDGQNDRDDNDTY
+577 TDGDGENDRDDNDTY